1 MRKVKINLSKILEIN
16 HKIFPC
22 LVGLTYFFLLV
33 ESYMYIG
40 FLRRFFL
47 VDSRF
52 FLVLSI
58 ISIFL
63 VFYQRLQDKSY
74 KEGDLEKLVINFNSV
89 LFLPLLIL
97 YMIMVVSNAKN
108 YANYVFATYHI
119 QPQNFINI
127 VYLSLALFLLKVDFS
142 FTKEQAVS
150 IFRKLGFW
158 SFSESEMIR
167 ESLRETGKMT
177 KDATS
182 LLGRNIVLAVLFF
195 LLFFYFMNNLAATFR
210 DAFSDLV
217 FILSHPDYSYD
228 QKMQLKWGLFY
239 KVIALVRDNTSEG
252 SYILLPD
259 ESAPHSVDARKE
271 YWRPFLGNRK
281 IENFYSGVNIKDFD
295 YVLIAKGYFHSVYDG
310 PPKKDYI
317 WPDFSVSSDE
327 IIYLIRE
334 EGGNYVQKVVNEDY
348 NPDNFRTKDV
358 WGIIKIKK

>member
-1 MRKVKINLSKILEIN
+1 
-16 HKIFPC
+16 
-22 LVGLTYFFLLV
+22 
-33 ESYMYIG
+33 MYIG
-40 FLRRFFL
+40 FLRKYIL

-52 FLVLSI
+52 FLVLSLL
-58 ISIFL
+58 SVVFIF
-63 VFYQRLQDKSY
+63 YDKLKDKKY
-74 KEGDLEKLVINFNSV
+74 KESVFEKIIVKVNLF
-89 LFLPLLIL
+89 LFLPLVIVYLL
-97 YMIMVVSNAKN
+97 MIYLDARN
-108 YANYVFATYHI
+108 YPNYVFATYHI

-127 VYLSLALFLLKVDFS
+127 VYLSLALFLLKVDFF

-150 IFRKLGFW
+150 IFRKLGFR

-182 LLGRNIVLAVLFF
+182 LLGRNIILAVLFF

-327 IIYLIRE
+327 IIYLIIE